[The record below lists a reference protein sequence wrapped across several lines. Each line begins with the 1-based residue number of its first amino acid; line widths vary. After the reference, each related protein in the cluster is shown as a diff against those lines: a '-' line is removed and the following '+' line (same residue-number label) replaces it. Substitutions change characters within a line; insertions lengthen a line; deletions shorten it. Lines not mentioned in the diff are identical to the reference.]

1 MNDRDRAAGRGGVGT
16 VMGSKD
22 LKAVV
27 VRGSTKVQVADRDG
41 FDQIQRRVMGRF
53 REAAKAHPSPPSHHG
68 TLGGMVPL
76 AQKHGVLPTKNHQR
90 GTFDGWQAIRGQTLT
105 EKYLVCWACP
115 IACGRVT
122 RVTEPPEFAGAG
134 EGPEMVDDLADRSY
148 RRRINS
154 ISKSFGQSFPV
165 TKRRSRAAS

>member
-27 VRGSTKVQVADRDG
+27 VRGSTKVQVADREG

-68 TLGGMVPL
+68 TLGGAWSP
-76 AQKHGVLPTKNHQR
+76 
-90 GTFDGWQAIRGQTLT
+90 
-105 EKYLVCWACP
+105 
-115 IACGRVT
+115 
-122 RVTEPPEFAGAG
+122 
-134 EGPEMVDDLADRSY
+134 
-148 RRRINS
+148 
-154 ISKSFGQSFPV
+154 
-165 TKRRSRAAS
+165 